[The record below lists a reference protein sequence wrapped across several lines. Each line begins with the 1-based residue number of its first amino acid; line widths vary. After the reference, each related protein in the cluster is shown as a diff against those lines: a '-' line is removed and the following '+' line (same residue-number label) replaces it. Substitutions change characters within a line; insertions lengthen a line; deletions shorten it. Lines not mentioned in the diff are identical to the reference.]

1 MKRYLIPFLVF
12 IKTCFILVKAVVSA
26 NLAIFVIFD
35 FGDFLAIDRH
45 ARVLNTRHFARDV
58 ARFKQIVCCDC
69 ELYLGAV
76 TCPAMTSVTHD
87 HVELH

>member
-12 IKTCFILVKAVVSA
+12 VKTCFVLVKTVVST

-45 ARVLNTRHFARDV
+45 ARMLNARHPARNV
-58 ARFKQIVCCDC
+58 ARFKEIVCRDC
-69 ELYLGAV
+69 ELDLSAV
-76 TCPAMTSVTHD
+76 AYAAMTPVAHN